1 MKYWRI
7 AEIGACGGRG
17 KMTMLG
23 FALLTPTYA
32 GSLPDYDFIVRDFF
46 AFSYV
51 SFTLKQAQ

>member
-7 AEIGACGGRG
+7 AEIGARGGRG

-32 GSLPDYDFIVRDFF
+32 GCPTAEPGDYLIYSHWPLKF
-46 AFSYV
+46 AADNV
-51 SFTLKQAQ
+51 